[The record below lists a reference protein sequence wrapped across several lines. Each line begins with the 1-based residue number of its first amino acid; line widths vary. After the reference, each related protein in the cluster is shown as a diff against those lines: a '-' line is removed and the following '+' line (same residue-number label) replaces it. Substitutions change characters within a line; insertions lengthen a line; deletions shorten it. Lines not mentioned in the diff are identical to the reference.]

1 MAQSVISSSAVPQCD
16 GVTDEFA
23 PFEEVVNRLRRDRIK
38 QWIDIE
44 DDFVRSVGLF
54 DTEFGRSC
62 RDEGWYR
69 LKARCFN
76 KLIAG
81 LLGNVSGRPMSLG
94 CKKQSQIFDSIDLD
108 FCFPQDGAPIIA
120 GDVTA
125 LGTPPRSGN
134 KHNAGDAAQSF
145 HRRVREVAFSS
156 MDLKAAYA
164 SPRAIASFQNW
175 VDTTSPGYF
184 AFWAVRANDKHDFDD
199 LRSALASSRTY
210 CNGVGA
216 VIYLPKQADTPTEY
230 EVKKVNELSIDRAIR
245 DVSQRI
251 AEVHR

>member
-1 MAQSVISSSAVPQCD
+1 MAQSVISPSAVPQCD
-16 GVTDEFA
+16 GLTDEFA
-23 PFEEVVNRLRRDRIK
+23 PFEAVVNRLRRDRIK

-62 RDEGWYR
+62 RDEGWGR

-76 KLIAG
+76 RLIAG
-81 LLGNVSGRPMSLG
+81 LLGNVSRRPMSLG

-134 KHNAGDAAQSF
+134 EHNAGDAAQAF

-164 SPRAIASFQNW
+164 PPQPIGSFQQW
-175 VDTTSPGYF
+175 VDATSPGYF
-184 AFWAVRANDKHDFDD
+184 AFWAMRARDQQDFEKI
-199 LRSALASSRTY
+199 RSTLTSSRNY

-216 VIYLPKQADTPTEY
+216 VIYLPKRADTPTEY

-245 DVSQRI
+245 EMSQRI
-251 AEVHR
+251 A